1 MFSSGQWWADE
12 YKYLGASHCYSLGR
26 LGHISCKS
34 CPPPGSPQLA
44 RFISCPTTTRLRLWG
59 AWVRQGTQGLFA
71 AGEHLHL
78 QAAQLLRCKQC
89 QCQLPPPSPPKPWTH
104 NKNMHQLLTLSPES
118 TPKLL
123 KTSSRRKSREYL
135 FPYIVRVMCQQALH
149 CNALEAENW
158 ELWKCVSSESLILH
172 IWPNSSNLVAAK
184 LGDNFKASL
193 SPLLIV
199 SWQMENLFVSVRGA
213 KIPKFGGKG
222 EHNFA
227 HNGAGVRLPPPPRP
241 VIKEFHR
248 GNIFFLR
255 EKISGKYC
263 PQSPIIGPF
272 ANLFSHGAVFAQS
285 TRGGEEGRGG
295 E

>member
-118 TPKLL
+118 APKLL
-123 KTSSRRKSREYL
+123 KTSSRQKSREYL
-135 FPYIVRVMCQQALH
+135 FPHIVRVMCLQALD
-149 CNALEAENW
+149 CIRA
-158 ELWKCVSSESLILH
+158 
-172 IWPNSSNLVAAK
+172 
-184 LGDNFKASL
+184 
-193 SPLLIV
+193 
-199 SWQMENLFVSVRGA
+199 
-213 KIPKFGGKG
+213 
-222 EHNFA
+222 
-227 HNGAGVRLPPPPRP
+227 
-241 VIKEFHR
+241 
-248 GNIFFLR
+248 
-255 EKISGKYC
+255 
-263 PQSPIIGPF
+263 
-272 ANLFSHGAVFAQS
+272 
-285 TRGGEEGRGG
+285 
-295 E
+295 